1 MITLE
6 QCTAFAVLAPNE
18 IVLRSTPSA
27 KHRSLLASYLLNLKR
42 GPESVRD
49 IDGLRSTLLARPRS
63 GATSGGFADRA
74 AAVSF
79 RVPGSQTYATFGW
92 TERPFG
98 PHADSALIGADASR
112 RRHCAEL
119 VLARHW
125 LAQSER

>member
-6 QCTAFAVLAPNE
+6 QCTAFEALAPNE

-42 GPESVRD
+42 GPEGVRD
-49 IDGLRSTLLARPRS
+49 MMVSDLRPRS

-79 RVPGSQTYATFGW
+79 RLPGSQTYATFGW

-98 PHADSALIGADASR
+98 PHADSALIGADAFR

-119 VLARHW
+119 VLARQW